1 MGLVI
6 RQNDENQNS
15 LISEGDDETGF
26 EYIESE
32 VSADDPGIG
41 VQWEVRKMVWNSE
54 DGFGQ
59 NSKPS
64 GLLDLFLTP
73 DICLCISHLQ
83 IQVGQKAANA
93 LKAKHGTNYRVGS
106 SADILCKYLFFFA
119 SSIVSKAQK
128 KSVDFG
134 VGWGGQDKSVPWIN
148 RKLYKSK

>member
-1 MGLVI
+1 MI
-6 RQNDENQNS
+6 DRNYENQS
-15 LISEGDDETGF
+15 RIFSGGED
-26 EYIESE
+26 
-32 VSADDPGIG
+32 GIG
-41 VQWEVRKMVWNSE
+41 LEYVESKVPASYLGIDVQWEIRKMVWNSE
-54 DGFGQ
+54 DGVGQ

-83 IQVGQKAANA
+83 LQVGQKAANA

-106 SADILCKYLFFFA
+106 SADILCKYLFFFT

-134 VGWGGQDKSVPWIN
+134 EWGGQDRRVPWIN
-148 RKLYKSK
+148 RKLCKSK